1 MAGWRR
7 LCFCFRV
14 QKMEWQ
20 QEMGGV
26 VVWLEIGLGLGF
38 LVFFSFKI
46 APPLCVLWRSVFIG
60 KNIARFP
67 NVVPQLLS
75 FFVNLIFLIFLDFTY
90 QYRLE

>member
-1 MAGWRR
+1 
-7 LCFCFRV
+7 
-14 QKMEWQ
+14 
-20 QEMGGV
+20 MGGV

-67 NVVPQLLS
+67 NLVPQLLS
-75 FFVNLIFLIFLDFTY
+75 FFVNLIFLIFFRFYLSISTRMRKIGDFKI
-90 QYRLE
+90 

>member
-1 MAGWRR
+1 
-7 LCFCFRV
+7 
-14 QKMEWQ
+14 MEWQ
-20 QEMGGV
+20 QEMGRV

-67 NVVPQLLS
+67 NLVPQLLS
-75 FFVNLIFLIFLDFTY
+75 FFVNLIFLIFFRFYLSISTRMRKIGDFKI
-90 QYRLE
+90 

>member
-1 MAGWRR
+1 
-7 LCFCFRV
+7 
-14 QKMEWQ
+14 MEWQ

-67 NVVPQLLS
+67 NLVPQLLS
-75 FFVNLIFLIFLDFTY
+75 FFVNLIFLIFFRFYLSISTRMRKIGDFKI
-90 QYRLE
+90 